1 MDTRPVLGVIGGSG
15 LYAIDGLEGVEE
27 RVVVTPFGAPSSPIV
42 LGDLRG
48 RRVAFLAR
56 HGIGHH
62 LTPSEVNYR
71 ANIYALKSLGVG
83 RVVSVSACGSLREDY
98 VPGHV
103 VVPDQIFDHTHLRAR
118 SFFGDGIVGHVS
130 VPDPF
135 CPDLSSR
142 LAKSV
147 ETAGGQVHEGGA
159 SITIE
164 GPRFSTRAESHTY
177 RTWGMAIIGMTTSP
191 EAFLAREAE
200 MCYAVMAHVTDYA
213 VWHVSEEPVTV
224 ERVVQ
229 ILNANAS
236 LAQKA
241 LAELVARLPDDR
253 PCDCADALRDAIL
266 TRRDRIPAE
275 ALQRLNLL
283 VGRYFA

>member
-15 LYAIDGLEGVEE
+15 LYAIEGLEGVEE

-200 MCYAVMAHVTDYA
+200 MCYAVMAHVTDYD

>member
-1 MDTRPVLGVIGGSG
+1 MVRPS
-15 LYAIDGLEGVEE
+15 ALELPDRFE
-27 RVVVTPFGAPSSPIV
+27 
-42 LGDLRG
+42 DLCG

-147 ETAGGQVHEGGA
+147 ETAGGQVHEGA

-164 GPRFSTRAESHTY
+164 GPRFSTGRVPHLPDL
-177 RTWGMAIIGMTTSP
+177 GMAIIRMTTSP
-191 EAFLAREAE
+191 KRFWLAKRD
-200 MCYAVMAHVTDYA
+200 V
-213 VWHVSEEPVTV
+213 
-224 ERVVQ
+224 
-229 ILNANAS
+229 
-236 LAQKA
+236 
-241 LAELVARLPDDR
+241 
-253 PCDCADALRDAIL
+253 LRRHGPSPI
-266 TRRDRIPAE
+266 TTSGMSPSRSP
-275 ALQRLNLL
+275 
-283 VGRYFA
+283 